1 MAPEE
6 AGILLGCEPTVRPAI
21 AQASGRDRGNPE
33 RGSLLVK
40 RGVRHPDERQEVW
53 LLHSGTI
60 FQVSL
65 ASD

>member
-6 AGILLGCEPTVRPAI
+6 AGVLLGCELSVRPAM
-21 AQASGRDRGNPE
+21 ARASGRDRGNSK
-33 RGSLLVK
+33 RGGLLVK

-53 LLHSGTI
+53 LLRSGTI